1 MATETAADLD
11 REVLRAMTER
21 AGMPT
26 YVIRN
31 TLVMGHKRQKWRS
44 DLPTARVLRACRR
57 LQARGHA
64 TEVTSLYAVQSKCWS
79 ATPSGLAALEGEEG

>member
-31 TLVMGHKRQKWRS
+31 RLVMGHKRHKWRS
-44 DLPTARVLRACRR
+44 DLATARVLRACRR

-64 TEVTSLYAVQSKCWS
+64 MEVTSPYAVHKCWS
-79 ATPSGLAALEGEEG
+79 ATPAGLAALEGEEG